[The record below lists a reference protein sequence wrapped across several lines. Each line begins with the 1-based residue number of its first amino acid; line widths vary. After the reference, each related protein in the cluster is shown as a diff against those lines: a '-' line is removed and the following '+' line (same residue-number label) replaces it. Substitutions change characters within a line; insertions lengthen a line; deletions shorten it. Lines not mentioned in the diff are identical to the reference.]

1 MLRDLVSIRVKNDF
15 FNLGQNFSFFSSN
28 NKSFIKGSLVY
39 GRNGSGKSTIAR
51 AFRQVADGG
60 SNSNM
65 DVKVFDSSG
74 VEIVLSEEDRK
85 KIYVFDETYVDK
97 NVKLQDDKLETIVML
112 GEAVTLTESIEK
124 AKRECNR
131 YEQEYEEKSAQVAE
145 LKDEKKVKSPM
156 YYKKIMVDEL
166 KGDGHWAGRS
176 REINGW
182 RKNAS
187 VTDDTYKEFL
197 SINITRS
204 ESDLNSEYK
213 AKLEEL
219 NSARMGGLV
228 IKDEIPAIK
237 MSFNKARED
246 GIISLLEKKIEKPL
260 LSDREKRL
268 LSCLENRGMG
278 DLSERLR
285 FFKDKD
291 NTECPYCLQALSVK
305 YKESLVGSIQKILNK
320 EVEAHLEELRR
331 NVLSLIYLDLS
342 LFGKIPG
349 CNECVGLL
357 DRLNAGFE
365 RYNEYLDNKI
375 KDPYSPISIKSLGL
389 SDLFDR
395 LVVKLRELEQNR
407 KKYNE
412 KKTQVDPIIKVLND
426 INAELAAHKIKPI
439 AELYEQHMKLFAEEC
454 DELERKRKKLDEQ
467 KHLIMDLEAKRRNVA
482 IAVDSINSCL
492 RYILFAEDRLRI
504 ENSDGGYKL
513 LVNGKNVRPCDI
525 SEGERNIIGLSYFFT
540 KLFEGKAEVSAF
552 KDEYLIVIDDPISS
566 FDFEN
571 RVGVFSFLNYKLTAF
586 LTAQKLTRVLLLT
599 HELRTFYE
607 INKMFDSILK
617 ECKDKFK
624 TKGLDIRYF
633 EIRDKSLNVFLLR
646 GCKRHEYTELISI
659 IYQYA
664 KGELNAYNTVIGN
677 VMRQVMEAFGTFL
690 YKEGIVE
697 ISKNEKIL
705 KLLNDNEYIA
715 YYRNLMYRLVL
726 HGGSHKEEQVLAM
739 DDFDFFNYISD
750 EEKLRTAKDVLCF
763 IYLLNRVHVLQHLK
777 KYSSAESDLDAWCC
791 EIKSKSVAL

>member
-60 SNSNM
+60 NNSNM

-305 YKESLVGSIQKILNK
+305 YKESLVDSIQKILNK

-407 KKYNE
+407 KK
-412 KKTQVDPIIKVLND
+412 I
-426 INAELAAHKIKPI
+426 
-439 AELYEQHMKLFAEEC
+439 
-454 DELERKRKKLDEQ
+454 
-467 KHLIMDLEAKRRNVA
+467 
-482 IAVDSINSCL
+482 
-492 RYILFAEDRLRI
+492 
-504 ENSDGGYKL
+504 
-513 LVNGKNVRPCDI
+513 
-525 SEGERNIIGLSYFFT
+525 
-540 KLFEGKAEVSAF
+540 
-552 KDEYLIVIDDPISS
+552 
-566 FDFEN
+566 
-571 RVGVFSFLNYKLTAF
+571 
-586 LTAQKLTRVLLLT
+586 
-599 HELRTFYE
+599 
-607 INKMFDSILK
+607 
-617 ECKDKFK
+617 
-624 TKGLDIRYF
+624 
-633 EIRDKSLNVFLLR
+633 
-646 GCKRHEYTELISI
+646 
-659 IYQYA
+659 
-664 KGELNAYNTVIGN
+664 
-677 VMRQVMEAFGTFL
+677 
-690 YKEGIVE
+690 
-697 ISKNEKIL
+697 
-705 KLLNDNEYIA
+705 
-715 YYRNLMYRLVL
+715 
-726 HGGSHKEEQVLAM
+726 
-739 DDFDFFNYISD
+739 
-750 EEKLRTAKDVLCF
+750 
-763 IYLLNRVHVLQHLK
+763 
-777 KYSSAESDLDAWCC
+777 
-791 EIKSKSVAL
+791 